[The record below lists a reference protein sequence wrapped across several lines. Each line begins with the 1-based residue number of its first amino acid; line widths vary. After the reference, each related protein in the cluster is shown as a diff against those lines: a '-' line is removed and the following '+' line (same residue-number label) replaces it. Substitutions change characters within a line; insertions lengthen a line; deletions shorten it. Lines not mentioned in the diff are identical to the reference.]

1 MYAGAGRS
9 REPALLEMIMK
20 WILVAL
26 LSFSL
31 QAQTQDPLQTVE
43 PAVTLPQ
50 SESQAKVKEDKIKE
64 IPQKLSRSADYRED
78 SIGTVMAGYQFLAS
92 WIPSK
97 WSAAYTQNFNRKWSL
112 EAEYLKGSMGIG
124 AFGFDA
130 ASITETR
137 YSLVGRR
144 FVGNS
149 FNFILGAFKNDF
161 EAQLGNDIVNDMT
174 DKSIDEFEVSGMG
187 LALGIGNR
195 WQWGNGLTFGIDWFR
210 MNVPLFEKKVDN
222 DVLNK
227 IDDNNDLSRV
237 KDYIDKVKN
246 IPTFVLLGFNLGYT
260 F

>member
-1 MYAGAGRS
+1 
-9 REPALLEMIMK
+9 MK
-20 WILVAL
+20 WILPL
-26 LSFSL
+26 FFSL
-31 QAQTQDPLQTVE
+31 ALHAQTQTPAQDPLQTVE
-43 PAVTLPQ
+43 PAVETSTPT
-50 SESQAKVKEDKIKE
+50 QAPVETKSSPAEVVEEKVKEL
-64 IPQKLSRSADYRED
+64 PQKVSHSADHRETR
-78 SIGTVMAGYQFLAS
+78 SSTVMVGYQLLSS

-97 WSAAYTQNFNRKWSL
+97 WSAGYTYNFNRKWSL

-137 YSLVGRR
+137 YSIVGRR

-149 FNFILGAFKNDF
+149 FNFIIGAFKNDF

-174 DKSIDEFEVSGMG
+174 DKSIDEFEVTGIG

-195 WQWGNGLTFGIDWFR
+195 WQWGNGFTLGFDWFR
-210 MNVPLFEKKVDN
+210 MNVPLFDKRVDN
-222 DVLNK
+222 DVLNR

-246 IPTFVLLGFNLGYT
+246 IPTFVLLGINLGYT